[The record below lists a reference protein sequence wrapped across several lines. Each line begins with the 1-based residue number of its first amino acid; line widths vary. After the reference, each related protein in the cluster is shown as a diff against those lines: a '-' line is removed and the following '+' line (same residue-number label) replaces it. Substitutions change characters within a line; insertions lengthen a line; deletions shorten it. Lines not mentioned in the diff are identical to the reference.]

1 MPLTLVNKEEN
12 AVVAQPKIRGL
23 VQIIRAGEMWDCRAV
38 VYNSQVG
45 ASMVR
50 LSEEKVVELFK
61 AIGIPLPTE
70 EDESHVFEFQD
81 GPHASVWASF
91 GFDASKFPAAVAEA
105 V

>member
-1 MPLTLVNKEEN
+1 MPLTLVNKEVET
-12 AVVAQPKIRGL
+12 VIERPRLRGL
-23 VQIIRAGEMWDCRAV
+23 VQITRAGELWDCRAV

-45 ASMVR
+45 ASSVR

-61 AIGIPLPTE
+61 TIGIPLPTE

-81 GPHASVWASF
+81 GPNASVWASF
-91 GFDASKFPAAVAEA
+91 GFDASKFPASVAEA